1 MFNFKYEAVNKI
13 GDWDKL
19 SEPTNFGTDK
29 SNWPYIDIQT
39 SVFENLNQGKAITH
53 ISIVEDDYYW
63 APIADMPVDPNGK
76 RHPYMDHHGAV
87 LNIEGFPGKIDFIK
101 NIVRYNMYFIND
113 VYTPF
118 R

>member
-1 MFNFKYEAVNKI
+1 
-13 GDWDKL
+13 
-19 SEPTNFGTDK
+19 
-29 SNWPYIDIQT
+29 
-39 SVFENLNQGKAITH
+39 
-53 ISIVEDDYYW
+53 
-63 APIADMPVDPNGK
+63 MPVDTNGK

-118 R
+118 RASKVSETVFNIFMASNQVQMLKCDTNGQKIRFFGDHLNSFTE